1 MEFALLIIAILLIIL
16 LYVKKNTLKPNQNKG
31 KNNAKSFKELVKKT
45 FPKYKVIEKN
55 QMIMICEINHRNE
68 PDELVF
74 IRTNSQ
80 KKNLRYSG
88 RMLIIDYPYTPNAKE
103 MKKDFGQ
110 HLN

>member
-1 MEFALLIIAILLIIL
+1 MEVALLIIATLLIIL
-16 LYVKKNTLKPNQNKG
+16 FYIRKKSRNTIQNKNNG
-31 KNNAKSFKELVKKT
+31 KSKNFKELVKKT
-45 FPKYKVIEKN
+45 FPKYKIIEKN
-55 QMIMICEINHRNE
+55 QMIMICEFNHRNE

-74 IRTNSQ
+74 IRVNSQ

-88 RMLIIDYPYTPNAKE
+88 RMLIIDYPYTPSAKE